1 MNPDRTDLAA
11 IAALMRDVARRIVM
25 PRFGHIGPE
34 DMRTKSGP
42 LDPVTVA
49 DEAAERAL
57 TEGLRGLFPDVAVIG
72 EEAVAAEPDLIGKV
86 GGAGPV
92 FVIDPIDGTQ
102 NYAAGLPLFGLMIAL
117 VEGNETIA
125 GLIHDP
131 LRDDTMLAHLGEGSF
146 LLRGDPE
153 RSVWQRLHVSRPVP
167 LGQMIAS
174 VSWQY
179 MPGPER
185 EQVLRGLTALG
196 QTPNLRCAAATYRAM
211 ASGHIH
217 AAVSRRTLPWDHAPG
232 TLIVAEAGGHVRRP
246 DGEVWRPADLKGGII
261 AASDRETWL
270 RLREALFG
278 PHEGLYPMQ

>member
-1 MNPDRTDLAA
+1 MMPDRTDLSA
-11 IAALMRDVARRIVM
+11 IAALLRDVARTIVM
-25 PRFGHIGPE
+25 PRFGHIGPA

-57 TEGLRGLFPDVAVIG
+57 TEGLRALFPDAVVIG
-72 EEAVAAEPDLIGKV
+72 EEAVAADPALL
-86 GGAGPV
+86 GAVAGPGPV

-131 LRDDTMLAHLGEGSF
+131 LRDDTMLATRGAGAF
-146 LLRGDPE
+146 LLRGTPAE
-153 RSVWQRLHVSRPVP
+153 AEWQP
-167 LGQMIAS
+167 LRVASPAPLAEMIAS

-179 MPGPER
+179 MARAEKSR
-185 EQVLRGLTALG
+185 VLGSLAALG

-211 ASGHIH
+211 ASGHMH
-217 AAVSRRTLPWDHAPG
+217 AAVSRRTLPWDHAAG
-232 TLIVAEAGGHVRRP
+232 TLIVTEAGGHVRRP
-246 DGEVWRPADLKGGII
+246 DGEVWRPADIDGGLI
-261 AASDRETWL
+261 AATDRDTWH
-270 RLREALFG
+270 RLRDALFG
-278 PHEGLYPMQ
+278 

>member
-1 MNPDRTDLAA
+1 MMPDRTDLSA
-11 IAALMRDVARRIVM
+11 IAALLRDVARTIVM
-25 PRFGHIGPE
+25 PRFGHIGPA

-57 TEGLRGLFPDVAVIG
+57 TEGLRALFPDAAVIG
-72 EEAVAAEPDLIGKV
+72 EEAVAADPALL
-86 GGAGPV
+86 GAVAGPGPV

-131 LRDDTMLAHLGEGSF
+131 LRDDTMLATRGAGAF
-146 LLRGDPE
+146 LLRGTPDSAE
-153 RSVWQRLHVSRPVP
+153 WLP
-167 LGQMIAS
+167 LRVATPAPLAQMIAS

-179 MPGPER
+179 MARAEKSR
-185 EQVLRGLTALG
+185 VLGSLAALG

-211 ASGHIH
+211 ASGHMH
-217 AAVSRRTLPWDHAPG
+217 ASVSRRTLPWDHAAG
-232 TLIVAEAGGHVRRP
+232 TLIVEEAGGHVRRP
-246 DGEVWRPADLKGGII
+246 DGEVWRPADIDGGLI
-261 AASDRETWL
+261 AATDRDTWN
-270 RLREALFG
+270 RLRDALYG
-278 PHEGLYPMQ
+278 

>member
-1 MNPDRTDLAA
+1 MMPDRTDLSA
-11 IAALMRDVARRIVM
+11 IAALLRDVARTIVM
-25 PRFGHIGPE
+25 PRFGHIGPA

-57 TEGLRGLFPDVAVIG
+57 TEGLRALFPDAAVIG
-72 EEAVAAEPDLIGKV
+72 EEAVAADPALL
-86 GGAGPV
+86 GAVAGPGPV

-131 LRDDTMLAHLGEGSF
+131 LRDDTMLATRGAGAF
-146 LLRGDPE
+146 LLRGTPAE
-153 RSVWQRLHVSRPVP
+153 AEWQP
-167 LGQMIAS
+167 LRVASPAPLAEMIAS

-179 MPGPER
+179 MARAEKSR
-185 EQVLRGLTALG
+185 VLGNLAALG

-211 ASGHIH
+211 ASGHMH
-217 AAVSRRTLPWDHAPG
+217 AAVSRRTLPWDHAAG
-232 TLIVAEAGGHVRRP
+232 TLIVTEAGGHVRRP
-246 DGEVWRPADLKGGII
+246 DGEVWRPADIDGGLI
-261 AASDRETWL
+261 AATDRDTWH
-270 RLREALFG
+270 RLRDALFG
-278 PHEGLYPMQ
+278 

>member
-1 MNPDRTDLAA
+1 MNFDRKDLVA
-11 IAALMRDVARRIVM
+11 IAGLMRDVARRVVM
-25 PRFGHIGPE
+25 PRFSHIGPA

-49 DEAAERAL
+49 DEEAERAL
-57 TEGLRGLFPDVAVIG
+57 AAGLATLFPDIPAIG
-72 EEAVAAEPDLIGKV
+72 EEAVAADPALIGRMRED
-86 GGAGPV
+86 GPV

-102 NYAAGLPLFGLMIAL
+102 NYAAGLPLFGLMIGL
-117 VEGNETIA
+117 VENGETIA

-131 LRDDTMLAHLGEGSF
+131 LRDDTAVAIRGDGAA

-153 RSVWQRLHVSRPVP
+153 TARRQTLRVAGPVP
-167 LGQMIAS
+167 LPEMIAV

-179 MPGPER
+179 MPEPER
-185 EQVLRGLTALG
+185 GRVLNRLTVFG

-217 AAVSRRTLPWDHAPG
+217 AALSRRTLPWDHVPG
-232 TLIVAEAGGHVRRP
+232 TLIVSEAGGHVRRP
-246 DGEVWRPADLKGGII
+246 DGGIWRPAELDGGIL
-261 AASDRETWL
+261 AATDRETWL

-278 PHEGLYPMQ
+278 D

>member
-1 MNPDRTDLAA
+1 MMPDRSDLSA
-11 IAALMRDVARRIVM
+11 IAALLREVAGSIVM
-25 PRFGHIGPE
+25 PRFGHIGPA

-57 TEGLRGLFPDVAVIG
+57 TAGLRALFPDVAVIG
-72 EEAVAAEPDLIGKV
+72 EESVAADPALLGAVAGP
-86 GGAGPV
+86 GPV

-131 LRDDTMLAHLGEGSF
+131 LRDDTMLATRGAGAF
-146 LLRGDPE
+146 LLRGAAE
-153 RSVWQRLHVSRPVP
+153 RAEFLP
-167 LGQMIAS
+167 LRVASPAPLAQMIAS

-179 MPGPER
+179 MARAEKSR
-185 EQVLRGLTALG
+185 VLGSLAAIG

-211 ASGHIH
+211 ASGHMH
-217 AAVSRRTLPWDHAPG
+217 AAVSRRTLPWDHAAG
-232 TLIVAEAGGHVRRP
+232 TLIVEEAGGHVRRP
-246 DGEVWRPADLKGGII
+246 DGEAWRPADIDGGLI
-261 AASDRETWL
+261 AAADRDTWH
-270 RLREALFG
+270 RLRDALY
-278 PHEGLYPMQ
+278 L

>member
-1 MNPDRTDLAA
+1 MMPDRTDLSA
-11 IAALMRDVARRIVM
+11 IAALLRDVARTIVM
-25 PRFGHIGPE
+25 PRFGHIGPA

-57 TEGLRGLFPDVAVIG
+57 TAGLRALFPDVAVIG
-72 EEAVAAEPDLIGKV
+72 EESVAADPALLGAVAGP
-86 GGAGPV
+86 GPV

-131 LRDDTMLAHLGEGSF
+131 LRDDTMLATRGAGAF
-146 LLRGDPE
+146 LLRGTPDSAE
-153 RSVWQRLHVSRPVP
+153 WQP
-167 LGQMIAS
+167 LRVASPAPLAQMIAS

-179 MPGPER
+179 LARAEKSR
-185 EQVLRGLTALG
+185 VLGNLAALG

-211 ASGHIH
+211 ASGHMH
-217 AAVSRRTLPWDHAPG
+217 ASVSRRTLPWDHAAG
-232 TLIVAEAGGHVRRP
+232 TLIVEEAGGHVRRP
-246 DGEVWRPADLKGGII
+246 DGEVWRPADIDGGLI
-261 AASDRETWL
+261 AATDRDTWH
-270 RLREALFG
+270 RLRDALYG
-278 PHEGLYPMQ
+278 

>member
-1 MNPDRTDLAA
+1 MMPDRTDLSA
-11 IAALMRDVARRIVM
+11 IAALLRDVARTIVM
-25 PRFGHIGPE
+25 PRFGHIGPA

-57 TEGLRGLFPDVAVIG
+57 TEGLRALFPDAAVIG
-72 EEAVAAEPDLIGKV
+72 EEAVAADPALL
-86 GGAGPV
+86 GAVAGPGPV

-131 LRDDTMLAHLGEGSF
+131 LRDDTMLATRGAGAF
-146 LLRGDPE
+146 LLRGTPAE
-153 RSVWQRLHVSRPVP
+153 AEWQP
-167 LGQMIAS
+167 LRVASPAPLAEMIAS

-179 MPGPER
+179 MARAEKSR
-185 EQVLRGLTALG
+185 VLGSLAALG

-211 ASGHIH
+211 ASGHMH
-217 AAVSRRTLPWDHAPG
+217 AAVSRRTLPWDHAAG
-232 TLIVAEAGGHVRRP
+232 TLIVTEAGGHVRRP
-246 DGEVWRPADLKGGII
+246 DGEVWRPADIDGGLI
-261 AASDRETWL
+261 AATDRDTWH
-270 RLREALFG
+270 RLRDALFG
-278 PHEGLYPMQ
+278 